1 MTLKPTLHG
10 QHMAIFQEKLY
21 HEVHRVNVVV
31 ALEDKS
37 TLNIAHITSTL
48 LSPIHF
54 SKSHKV
60 VCSIKIAGVYVDAYI
75 A

>member
-1 MTLKPTLHG
+1 MGSIWH
-10 QHMAIFQEKLY
+10 AIFQEKLH

-37 TLNIAHITSTL
+37 TLSIAHITSTL
-48 LSPIHF
+48 LSPIHS

-60 VCSIKIAGVYVDAYI
+60 VCCIKAACVYVDAYI